1 MMDFSRGLVF
11 PVPAMLEGPVEC
23 YGPWTR
29 TIIGTA
35 TAIPAFLRVQDNRR
49 LALLRMGYIDV
60 YLADFHTMVAPVT
73 DIRVE

>member
-1 MMDFSRGLVF
+1 MDFSCGLVF

-23 YGPWTR
+23 NSPGTR

-35 TAIPAFLRVQDNRR
+35 TAIPAFLRVQDNGR
-49 LALLRMGYIDV
+49 LALLRMGYVHI
-60 YLADFHTMVAPVT
+60 YLADFYTMVAPVT